1 MHQDNDEFRTIRGYE
16 LIEKNRQLTASME
29 DYLEM
34 TFRLARK
41 KGYTRISDIAS
52 ALHVQPPSA
61 SSMIQKLAEMG
72 YIEYKKYGVIDLNQ
86 QGAELGA
93 YLLERHH
100 IIEKFLKMIGVTENV
115 LVETEKIEHNLSSN
129 TVLCLARLAAW
140 LECNPDWASYLQNS
154 LKANSAGE

>member
-1 MHQDNDEFRTIRGYE
+1 MI
-16 LIEKNRQLTASME
+16 
-29 DYLEM
+29 
-34 TFRLARK
+34 FRLSRK
-41 KGYTRISDIAS
+41 KGYTRVSDIAS

-72 YIEYKKYGVIDLNQ
+72 YIEYEKYGVVMLSQ

-115 LVETEKIEHNLSSN
+115 LRETEKIEHNLSSN
-129 TVLCLARLAAW
+129 TVLCIARLVGW
-140 LECNPDWASYLQNS
+140 LSGNPDWESFLQNN
-154 LKANSAGE
+154 LKENN